1 MLLDMLKTDK
11 QFQDLPLPE
20 QDLIARLASAFIE
33 DQSNIFKSADELAE
47 SASIGNI
54 AHWQRFLTLAP
65 VIMYIKGQM
74 AQIAQVASRKGFL
87 SLQKEANAGNVQAI
101 KQINELAGILNK
113 ADDNK
118 VIVLSYIPR
127 PKIEEEVNDGK

>member
-11 QFQDLPLPE
+11 HFKDLPLPE
-20 QDLIARLASAFIE
+20 QDLLARLAGSFIT
-33 DQSNIFKSADELAE
+33 DSSNIFKSAEELAE
-47 SASIGNI
+47 SNEIGNVG
-54 AHWQRFLTLAP
+54 HWQRFLTLAP
-65 VIMYIKGQM
+65 VMMYIKGQM

-87 SLQKEANAGNVQAI
+87 SLQKEANEGNVQAI

-118 VIVLSYIPR
+118 VIVLHHIPR
-127 PKIEEEVNDGK
+127 SKVEENNGEQ